1 MALGPF
7 GPLILFVLARVFI
20 PCTALHLHNSPENV
34 RLTEP
39 TNWFW
44 KKADSVLSRYRS
56 FLGRTWLLW
65 VLPMVL
71 VLAWVAYK
79 AYGQAAPAGEFGYT
93 LH

>member
-1 MALGPF
+1 MVTP
-7 GPLILFVLARVFI
+7 
-20 PCTALHLHNSPENV
+20 
-34 RLTEP
+34 TEI
-39 TNWFW
+39 
-44 KKADSVLSRYRS
+44 KEADSILSRYRS

-79 AYGQAAPAGEFGYT
+79 AYGEGSLAGDYSYT

>member
-1 MALGPF
+1 MVTP
-7 GPLILFVLARVFI
+7 
-20 PCTALHLHNSPENV
+20 
-34 RLTEP
+34 TEI
-39 TNWFW
+39 
-44 KKADSVLSRYRS
+44 KEADSILSRYRS

-79 AYGQAAPAGEFGYT
+79 AHGEGARAGDFAYT